1 LLDMKTGKLYKPM
14 TRLLSIDRQCMYSQ
28 SLVIWLVDVFTR
40 SDLSKLMEIGAMQS
54 TTLWQ
59 EVEDSFVS
67 NVVGGQGTAGSKL

>member
-1 LLDMKTGKLYKPM
+1 VI
-14 TRLLSIDRQCMYSQ
+14 RLAN
-28 SLVIWLVDVFTR
+28 VFIR
-40 SDLSKLMEIGAMQS
+40 RDLSKLMEKGAMQS